1 MSNQSDSPFASMG
14 TDTRLINSTRRR
26 PALASVPAAEGPETP
41 PASDENIQV
50 TAREHSSERTD
61 KEPIHLTD
69 IRTNERI
76 VDTQT
81 VAPPAPERRKVR
93 HSFDIYEDQLVS
105 LADIQAHLYRRNGK
119 KPKVGDLVQQALD
132 AYIANANQ
140 SQDDGSDG

>member
-1 MSNQSDSPFASMG
+1 M
-14 TDTRLINSTRRR
+14 
-26 PALASVPAAEGPETP
+26 
-41 PASDENIQV
+41 
-50 TAREHSSERTD
+50 
-61 KEPIHLTD
+61 
-69 IRTNERI
+69 
-76 VDTQT
+76 
-81 VAPPAPERRKVR
+81 R